1 MRKQGKSRLRVL
13 LCVATVATTAL
24 LLPVLEEHVTAQDEA
39 KPDLVSRRVRL
50 RGAGDPN
57 FKPGGEINV
66 REKAP
71 AGQFP
76 PPLPAPP
83 VERTLCSVTFDN
95 RTNLIA
101 KTYID
106 GQFAGTIRPFAELS
120 TSIVAGAAM
129 LYARAEY
136 DDDSADAW
144 GPVRI
149 NCRTKYLWRLAD

>member
-1 MRKQGKSRLRVL
+1 MRKQGNSSLRGV
-13 LCVATVATTAL
+13 LCVVTLSTTAL
-24 LLPVLEEHVTAQDEA
+24 LLPVLEKHVMTQAEA
-39 KPDLVSRRVRL
+39 TPDLVSRRVRL

-66 REKAP
+66 RAKAP
-71 AGQFP
+71 NGQSASDP
-76 PPLPAPP
+76 PKPP
-83 VERTLCSVTFDN
+83 GQQTLCSVTFDN

-120 TSIVAGAAM
+120 TSIVTGAAM

-136 DDDSADAW
+136 NDDSADAW

>member
-1 MRKQGKSRLRVL
+1 MAQGE
-13 LCVATVATTAL
+13 AT
-24 LLPVLEEHVTAQDEA
+24 
-39 KPDLVSRRVRL
+39 PDLVSRRVRL
-50 RGAGDPN
+50 RGAEDSN

-66 REKAP
+66 RDKAP
-71 AGQFP
+71 NSKPSPQP
-76 PPLPAPP
+76 PKPP
-83 VERTLCSVTFDN
+83 GEPMLCPVTFDN

-106 GQFAGTIRPFAELS
+106 GQFVGAIRPWAELS
-120 TSIVAGAAM
+120 TSIVPGAAM